1 MEEKRGLAARKKGSR
16 EAFEEFTTLWLD
28 QFDQEL
34 LPTDSVLVLCALTS
48 ASRHVPGRTRKHHLA
63 EKWTGQVEH
72 LLQHHHIF
80 QSHQGHNVHHFG
92 ADEMLNAT
100 QRLSK
105 LSAKDA
111 VVLVNGVQ
119 EALVKQRLR
128 HTEAM
133 VAQEE
138 AVEALKGLE
147 RGESGARSWSKS
159 FPTRSRCSR
168 HSRFQPCRPRNTPRG
183 EIF

>member
-1 MEEKRGLAARKKGSR
+1 MIKDAFSR

-28 QFDQEL
+28 QFDQEV

-63 EKWTGQVEH
+63 EKWTGQVER
-72 LLQHHHIF
+72 LLHHHHIF
-80 QSHQGHNVHHFG
+80 QSQQGQNLHHFA

-111 VVLVNGVQ
+111 VVLAPGPLWVGCH
-119 EALVKQRLR
+119 L
-128 HTEAM
+128 
-133 VAQEE
+133 
-138 AVEALKGLE
+138 
-147 RGESGARSWSKS
+147 RGERRAEGAGEAAGEACGGPDRRGGSG
-159 FPTRSRCSR
+159 
-168 HSRFQPCRPRNTPRG
+168 RG
-183 EIF
+183 LD